1 MEQTIGRYQL
11 LEQLGEGGMAV
22 VHKAYDPSIDRT
34 LAIKFLREERCF
46 DPDYRTRFLREAK
59 AAGILSHANIATVF
73 DVGEVDNRPY
83 IVMELLDGEPLDEV
97 MKSGEPLP
105 VDKVITYG
113 IQLAKALDY
122 AHSKGIVHRDVK
134 PSNIVRLKNSDTLK
148 MMDFGI
154 ARMENREVTQQ
165 TQMGEVLGTPQYM
178 SPEQVLGN
186 PVDARTDLFSLGV
199 VLYQMVTDKKP
210 FDAETLGTL
219 LFRIA
224 TEPPPSLEQLAPD
237 VPASLRHVITKLLE
251 KKPERRF
258 QSGKEL
264 TTALIKILKEVEEQA
279 ARKDMP
285 RIVPLRVKWTVL
297 MALTVTATMVI
308 SSAVIYKKQQRA
320 LLERVVEYGS
330 SLAKFIAVESAI
342 PVLSEDWVSIELFVQ
357 DVVARQE
364 FAYLELLDHTGIIRG
379 SSAEERVGTTFA
391 PPTETTLLPGRT
403 DVQTSALVLPDGTE
417 VLNFAAPILFQDRT
431 IGHVHLGIPQA
442 PFQQVARASITM
454 MAVFMVVTLLAVM
467 LVTYILGNLLAT
479 PIRATIQALDEI
491 AGGNRH
497 HRIETK
503 RNDEFGYLF
512 LRFNHMAESLQKEEV
527 ETREPARTPQ
537 QQPAA
542 ADPSNDGGGDG

>member
-11 LEQLGEGGMAV
+11 QEQLGEGGMAV
-22 VHKAYDPSIDRT
+22 VYKAYDPSIDRT

-83 IVMELLDGEPLDEV
+83 IVMEMLDGEPMDEV
-97 MKSGEPLP
+97 MKSGERLP
-105 VDKVITYG
+105 VDKVLTYG
-113 IQLAKALDY
+113 IQLAKALGY

-154 ARMENREVTQQ
+154 ARIENKEVTQQ

-186 PVDARTDLFSLGV
+186 PVDARSDLFSLGV

-224 TEPPPSLEQLAPD
+224 TEPPPSLEELAPD
-237 VPASLRHVITKLLE
+237 IPAALRHTIAKLLE

-264 TTALIKILKEVEEQA
+264 TAALIKILKEVEEAA
-279 ARKDMP
+279 ARENMP
-285 RIVPLRVKWTVL
+285 RIVPLRVKWTML
-297 MALTVTATMVI
+297 MALAVTVTMVI

-357 DVVARQE
+357 DVVARQD
-364 FAYLELLDHTGIIRG
+364 FAYLELLDHTGTIRG
-379 SSAEERVGTTFA
+379 SSTEERVGQPFT
-391 PPTETTLLPGRT
+391 PPTDAALLPGKG
-403 DVQTSALVLPDGTE
+403 DVETSALVTPDGTE

-431 IGHVHLGIPQA
+431 IGHVRLGIPQA

-454 MAVFMVVTLLAVM
+454 MIVFMVVTLLAVM
-467 LVTYILGNLLAT
+467 VVTYVLGNLLDR
-479 PIRATIQALDEI
+479 PIRIAILAMDEI
-491 AGGNRH
+491 AGGNPL
-497 HRIETK
+497 HRIEAK

-512 LRFNHMAESLQKEEV
+512 LRFNHMADHLQQEAAE
-527 ETREPARTPQ
+527 A
-537 QQPAA
+537 PAA
-542 ADPSNDGGGDG
+542 PDAIPEATDAGNGDG

>member
-1 MEQTIGRYQL
+1 MVQTIGRYQL

-22 VHKAYDPSIDRT
+22 VYKAYDPSIDRT
-34 LAIKFLREERCF
+34 LAIKFLREERCS
-46 DPDYRTRFLREAK
+46 DPDYRSRFLREAR

-73 DVGEVDNRPY
+73 DVGEADNRPY
-83 IVMELLDGEPLDEV
+83 IVMEMLDGEPLDEV
-97 MKSGEPLP
+97 MKAGERLP
-105 VDKVITYG
+105 AEKVLTYG

-122 AHSKGIVHRDVK
+122 AHSKGIIHRDVK

-154 ARMENREVTQQ
+154 ARMENKEVTQQ

-186 PVDARTDLFSLGV
+186 PVDARSDLFSLGV
-199 VLYQMVTDKKP
+199 VLYQMVTNKKP

-224 TEPPPSLEQLAPD
+224 TEAPPSLDELAPD
-237 VPASLRHVITKLLE
+237 TPASLRRVIGKLLE

-264 TTALIKILKEVEEQA
+264 TAALIRILKEVEEAA
-279 ARKDMP
+279 ARKEMP
-285 RIVPLRVKWTVL
+285 RIIPLRVKWTVL
-297 MALTVTATMVI
+297 MALAVTVTMII

-320 LLERVVEYGS
+320 LLEHVMEYGS

-364 FAYLELLDHTGIIRG
+364 FAYLELLDHTDTVRG
-379 SSAEERVGTTFA
+379 SSTEARVGQPFVPA
-391 PPTETTLLPGRT
+391 LRASPLSERG
-403 DVQTSALVLPDGTE
+403 DVTILAVVLADGTE
-417 VLNFAAPILFQDRT
+417 VLDFAAPILFQDRT
-431 IGHVHLGIPQA
+431 IGQVRLGIPQA
-442 PFQQVARASITM
+442 PFQQVARLSLTM

-467 LVTYILGNLLAT
+467 VVTYILGNLLAA
-479 PIRATIQALDEI
+479 PIRTTVEALDEI

-497 HRIETK
+497 HRIEAK

-512 LRFNHMAESLQKEEV
+512 LRFNRMAEHLQAEP
-527 ETREPARTPQ
+527 EPAQAP
-537 QQPAA
+537 PARSS
-542 ADPSNDGGGDG
+542 DDGHG